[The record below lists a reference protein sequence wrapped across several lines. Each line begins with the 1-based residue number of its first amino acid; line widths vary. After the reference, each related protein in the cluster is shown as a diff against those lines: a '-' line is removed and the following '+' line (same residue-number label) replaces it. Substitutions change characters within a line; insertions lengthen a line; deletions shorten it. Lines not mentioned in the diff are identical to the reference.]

1 MRLPVWTYSPRTPKA
16 PISEAL
22 RRQVKAIKA
31 LSAVG
36 GLLDALPHFL
46 LILNQQREIVYAN
59 HCLVETLGVDS
70 VEAFYGHKPGDVLD
84 CIHAFEDGGC
94 GKTESCQACG
104 AARAVGESE
113 NGASSVH
120 ECRVLQHHSGRA
132 LDLRITATPFELA
145 GEQFT
150 VLVLTD
156 IAEEKRRQSL
166 ERLFFH
172 DLMNTAGC
180 ILGYAE
186 LLQRTPAEQMPVVGR
201 EISQLIK
208 DLADEVHAHR
218 DLLDAERQ
226 DLQVQFEPVNSREVL
241 NVAVQACRTQGLA
254 HAGNLQLDAA
264 TAEVLF
270 PCDRRL
276 LLRVLNNMV
285 KNALEASSEGSSV
298 TAGCQAD
305 SAGVDFW
312 VHNDGVMPR
321 EVQLQVFQRSFS
333 TKGKGRGLGTY
344 SIKLLTERY
353 LNGQASFVST
363 PETGT
368 VFTVRYPRL
377 VPLPE
382 DSAA

>member
-1 MRLPVWTYSPRTPKA
+1 
-16 PISEAL
+16 
-22 RRQVKAIKA
+22 
-31 LSAVG
+31 
-36 GLLDALPHFL
+36 
-46 LILNQQREIVYAN
+46 
-59 HCLVETLGVDS
+59 LG
-70 VEAFYGHKPGDVLD
+70 
-84 CIHAFEDGGC
+84 
-94 GKTESCQACG
+94 
-104 AARAVGESE
+104 
-113 NGASSVH
+113 
-120 ECRVLQHHSGRA
+120 HSGRA